1 MTWSAIVFRPRCSA
15 CVLLWVGISILT
27 ACSTPPPAKG
37 DGEAFTHIRVRDED
51 DADGRI
57 AFYEISGDT
66 LAFAGGL
73 AAMRETPETTE
84 SLDRET
90 MGEVMDAIRK
100 AGWLAA
106 TPPTSIGDGP
116 RSLSVDM
123 TWRGGRRTF
132 RIDGNGRE
140 LPSGSEA
147 VVVLL
152 KQIADR
158 RFAEIINSL
167 PRGR

>member
-1 MTWSAIVFRPRCSA
+1 MTRSAMVFHPRSA
-15 CVLLWVGISILT
+15 VCVLLVVATAILT
-27 ACSTPPPAKG
+27 ACGAPPPAKG
-37 DGEAFTHIRVRDED
+37 DDGAFRHIRVRDED

-57 AFYEISGDT
+57 TFYEISGDT

-90 MGEVMDAIRK
+90 MAAVMDSIRE

-106 TPPTSIGDGP
+106 TPPSSIGDGP

-132 RIDGNGRE
+132 RIDGDGRE
-140 LPSGSEA
+140 LPPGSEA

-152 KQIADR
+152 KRIADR
-158 RFAEIINSL
+158 RFEEIIDSL